1 MSKRKAEQDASD
13 SDSDQSVPDN
23 FSSVG
28 PVPSYEI
35 CIDKAVLKIEVDL
48 IVETDE
54 ERCLKFVELLNSA
67 KVGSEIVNA
76 LKTLNSSGQKFAIF
90 LTMDRV
96 LKALGLLKLLDET
109 DMTNK
114 WGKESKNPKLKVFKE
129 KVESSITDFVYGSNE
144 WTKFLAVILEGFI
157 VKKKKSKRVVEL
169 VPFAAVSH
177 LTNSRVCDRIAFLSC
192 ALADPDLITYWTH
205 LAKPVEANAR
215 PG

>member
-76 LKTLNSSGQKFAIF
+76 LKTLNSSGQKFAIS
-90 LTMDRV
+90 LTMNRV

-114 WGKESKNPKLKVFKE
+114 WGKESDSLVSCFDQVCMGGMEAAFSKFCKE
-129 KVESSITDFVYGSNE
+129 RIERCPHFCIET
-144 WTKFLAVILEGFI
+144 LQL
-157 VKKKKSKRVVEL
+157 
-169 VPFAAVSH
+169 
-177 LTNSRVCDRIAFLSC
+177 LTTGQNRRIADNS
-192 ALADPDLITYWTH
+192 IGR
-205 LAKPVEANAR
+205 V
-215 PG
+215 